1 MTMNKTLASL
11 ALLIGL
17 GFSTASAKPYI
28 SGTIGLGM
36 PGGMEIEEVE
46 DAVEYD
52 TGLALAAAVGYDFG
66 DVRLEGELS
75 YLSSDVDS
83 ILDVPTELWGF
94 DDYKTSLTSLMANGY
109 YDIDLNTA
117 GISPY
122 LMGGIGLTIADF
134 KFEYDNTTYESDET
148 YFAFQLGTGV
158 GIAVSDKLDLDLGY
172 RYFRPTGTEFE
183 EYNWEASISVHKFMA
198 GLRYTL

>member
-17 GFSTASAKPYI
+17 GFSTASAEPYI
-28 SGTIGLGM
+28 SGAIGLGV

-46 DAVEYD
+46 DAIEYD

-66 DVRLEGELS
+66 DMRLEGELS

-83 ILDVPTELWGF
+83 ILDVPTEDIGI
-94 DDYKTSLTSLMANGY
+94 DDYEMSLTSLMANGY
-109 YDIDLNTA
+109 YDIDLNAA

-122 LMGGIGLTIADF
+122 LMGGIGITIADA
-134 KFEYDNTTYESDET
+134 KLEYDNITYEGDET

-172 RYFRPTGTEFE
+172 RYFRPTGIEVE